1 MLLKSKEDV
10 KQYEQ
15 RKTDFAAEE
24 DDDDQSF
31 SYQSGSAFHY
41 YPHGRSSRSGHQKL
55 RQEGYTDL
63 DGSPELV
70 IKGGAKRKESKKGGG
85 GGGGGASGAR
95 RSIHHSAHGY
105 GQLDEEEDVIFE
117 L

>member
-10 KQYEQ
+10 KQYEK
-15 RKTDFAAEE
+15 RKTDFVSSEE
-24 DDDDQSF
+24 DEEF

-63 DGSPELV
+63 EGSPELV
-70 IKGGAKRKESKKGGG
+70 IKGGSKRKEGKKST
-85 GGGGGASGAR
+85 SGAISSRGGR
-95 RSIHHSAHGY
+95 RPNHAGY
-105 GQLDEEEDVIFE
+105 GELEEDEDVIFE